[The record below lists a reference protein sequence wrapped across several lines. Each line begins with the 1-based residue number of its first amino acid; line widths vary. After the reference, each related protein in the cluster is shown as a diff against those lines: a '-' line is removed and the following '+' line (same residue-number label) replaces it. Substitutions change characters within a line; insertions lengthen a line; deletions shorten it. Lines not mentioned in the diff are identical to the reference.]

1 MRGELNRIN
10 PTVVEGAED
19 IFGADDRLIAA
30 GSRPGFWSQRGKGNG
45 GRLTPT
51 QFSKLKKMNSMKK
64 RVRASAES
72 FRAGGCGCGGTT
84 VMGAEGGC
92 GCGGNESM
100 DAETFEARTYR
111 KSPRRGKTPSSKGRT
126 AGKMRRRRKMKQGY
140 NDRMDESMGNG
151 KQYPSFTTVQRPHHV
166 ARVRNDRIGGGKH
179 GLEQWNKPNI
189 HTDQNKLGKM
199 YDEER
204 GGWVEMDDKARSMF
218 EEIGGTMDATRK
230 ARRDESKGMEKSMGN
245 RAYSRVQTMDAEFN
259 AYDDDI
265 TERQEY
271 LIEKLEGRVD
281 KTMNRSQASDYI
293 KRLKGKKSGTW
304 KDAETFGAEM
314 PASEENMV
322 DLGSVDAF
330 YGGGVRVP
338 VSGEGIT
345 PTANPSVD
353 EAFNVGNDVGLD
365 VSGQELMNV
374 NPSVEVNYGADGLG
388 ETDVVSTV
396 QNLTSRLGFRVNGLV
411 ASAIV
416 LGVAGMAGYRYAK
429 KE

>member
-30 GSRPGFWSQRGKGNG
+30 GSRPGFWSKRGKGKG
-45 GRLTPT
+45 GKLTPT
-51 QFSKLKKMNSMKK
+51 QFSKLNKMNRMKK
-64 RVRASAES
+64 RVRASAET
-72 FRAGGCGCGGTT
+72 FNAGGCGCGGTT

-140 NDRMDESMGNG
+140 NDRMDESMG
-151 KQYPSFTTVQRPHHV
+151 
-166 ARVRNDRIGGGKH
+166 GG
-179 GLEQWNKPNI
+179 
-189 HTDQNKLGKM
+189 D
-199 YDEER
+199 
-204 GGWVEMDDKARSMF
+204 S
-218 EEIGGTMDATRK
+218 MDATRK

-330 YGGGVRVP
+330 YGGGRKVE
-338 VSGEGIT
+338 VSGDGIT

-365 VSGQELMNV
+365 VSDQELMNV

-416 LGVAGMAGYRYAK
+416 LGVAGMAGYHYAK